1 MLTELSVGRG
11 ARPGSRCFASVADRR
26 VKGRTETAH
35 QNPLRP
41 KRGEEF
47 ARWRELLPLDPPFGG
62 CRYSGFPV
70 QRQACNSSETK
81 GSGMHEVMDFQLTKQ
96 RQEEL
101 LHEVERS
108 RLARTVRAAR
118 KRRIGRVL
126 VWELKRGAGRL
137 PQAVEDLEGCR
148 IG

>member
-1 MLTELSVGRG
+1 
-11 ARPGSRCFASVADRR
+11 
-26 VKGRTETAH
+26 
-35 QNPLRP
+35 
-41 KRGEEF
+41 
-47 ARWRELLPLDPPFGG
+47 
-62 CRYSGFPV
+62 
-70 QRQACNSSETK
+70 
-81 GSGMHEVMDFQLTKQ
+81 MHEVMDFQLTKQ

-118 KRRIGRVL
+118 KRRIGQVL